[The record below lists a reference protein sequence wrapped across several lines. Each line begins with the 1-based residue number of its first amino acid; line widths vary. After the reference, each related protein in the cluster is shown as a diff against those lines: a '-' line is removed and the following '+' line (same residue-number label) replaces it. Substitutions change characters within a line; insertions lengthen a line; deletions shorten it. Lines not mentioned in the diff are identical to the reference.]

1 MGGKEPVQAGNK
13 RRIQVRAPR
22 KDGFTEAKRQVF
34 LDHLAGCCNLGRS
47 AEAAGVSAVTINY
60 HRRRDPAFAAQVD
73 DALEAGY
80 DALEAAMIERAAG
93 AQYEPG
99 ADAAAAPGPET
110 IDTMLGLHLLSIRKA
125 RGSKRTGVKAGKP
138 PSRATEAELNAAILA
153 KLDILDRRIR
163 AGRPLGFRG
172 KKGVAKGGGA

>member
-22 KDGFTEAKRQVF
+22 KDWFTEEKRQTF

-99 ADAAAAPGPET
+99 ADAAAAPET

-125 RGSKRTGVKAGKP
+125 RGSKRTGVKAGQP
-138 PSRATEAELNAAILA
+138 PRRASEAELNAAILT

-172 KKGVAKGGGA
+172 KKGTVAKGSGV